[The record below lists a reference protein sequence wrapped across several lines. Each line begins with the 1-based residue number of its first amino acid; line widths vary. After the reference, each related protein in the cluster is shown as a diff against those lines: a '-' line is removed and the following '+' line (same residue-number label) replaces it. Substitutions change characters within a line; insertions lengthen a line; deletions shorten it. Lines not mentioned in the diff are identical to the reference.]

1 MIKEK
6 LNEEEKKIYE
16 SLFILYKCKQ
26 AINNLWSKLKQDKEL
41 INGFDYSDTPLLYHI
56 ILEVVNFNEE
66 YNLYFNTAFLNSYK
80 QRITQIKIINK
91 PIFKN
96 INKWRLKDFRN
107 NIIAH
112 TWRNKGKFA
121 NPDSEY
127 YEIPKNALESSLL
140 VNYINYAWNL
150 IESEFIVEFDKMLIY
165 IQSLSQGS
173 HSNKDYS
180 NINEQQLKLVNE
192 VNLKCMEFKKNY
204 HLKVYLFDFN

>member
-1 MIKEK
+1 MV
-6 LNEEEKKIYE
+6 
-16 SLFILYKCKQ
+16 
-26 AINNLWSKLKQDKEL
+26 KLKQDKEL

-127 YEIPKNALESSLL
+127 YEIPKNALEFSLL

>member
-127 YEIPKNALESSLL
+127 YEIPKNALEFSLL